1 MRILIVKL
9 SSIGDVVHTLPA
21 AAALRRAF
29 PDAHI
34 AWAAE
39 RRASAILKDSP
50 IIDELI
56 EVDSRVW
63 RSHWHNRGTLTDLT
77 STLRSLRGSIPGG
90 APETFD
96 VAVDFQGLIKSGLLA
111 FASRSPR
118 RIGFETGELRE
129 GASRLFLTEQVSTS
143 QLKHVIDKNLALAH
157 RILTD
162 YSRHT
167 QDGSFAGEDATRDKV
182 GAEDR
187 THNYEF
193 PISVTSDDEEFA
205 EQAVRGGKSPF
216 AIINPGG
223 GWSTKLWAPA
233 HYGHVADWLNRECGM
248 KSIVTFG
255 PGEEPLAHLVATSS
269 RSGGATPLASTLKQ
283 FVALARRAELFI
295 GGDTGPLHLAAACGT
310 PIVGIYGPTAPE
322 RNGPFDPRDVTVGR
336 DLWCRAD
343 CHRRSCWHWECMEIS
358 VGEIEKAI
366 TRRLA
371 VARKDLN
378 TENPI
383 YTVS

>member
-21 AAALRRAF
+21 AATLRRGF
-29 PDAHI
+29 PEAHI
-34 AWAAE
+34 AWAVE
-39 RRASAILKDSP
+39 RRAGAILQDSH
-50 IIDELI
+50 IIDDLI
-56 EVDSRVW
+56 EVDSRAW
-63 RSHWHNRGTLTDLT
+63 RKHWLSAGTLRDIS
-77 STLRSLRGSIPGG
+77 STLRSLKGSSSGG
-90 APETFD
+90 ESERFD

-129 GASRLFLTEQVSTS
+129 GASRLFLTEQVETT

-157 RILTD
+157 RILAD
-162 YSRHT
+162 YSGHYT
-167 QDGSFAGEDATRDKV
+167 VTADAV
-182 GAEDR
+182 EDR
-187 THNYEF
+187 PHTYEF
-193 PISVTSDDEEFA
+193 PISVTAEDEEFA
-205 EQAVRGGKSPF
+205 EQAVDGGKSPF

-223 GWSTKLWAPA
+223 GWTTKLWAPERF
-233 HYGHVADWLNRECGM
+233 GQVADWLNRERGI

-255 PGEEPLAHLVATSS
+255 PGEERLAQLVATAS
-269 RSGGATPLASTLKQ
+269 RSGGATPQPSTLKQ

-336 DLWCRAD
+336 DLWCRED
-343 CHRRSCWHWECMEIS
+343 CHKRSCWHWECMEIS

-371 VARKDLN
+371 IAPMSLE
-378 TENPI
+378 TESPTC
-383 YTVS
+383 TVT